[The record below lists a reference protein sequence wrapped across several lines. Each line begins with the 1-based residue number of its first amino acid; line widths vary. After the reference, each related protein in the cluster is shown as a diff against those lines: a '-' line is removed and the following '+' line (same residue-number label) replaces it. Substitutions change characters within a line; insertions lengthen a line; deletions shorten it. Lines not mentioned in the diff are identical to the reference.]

1 MAIMLSSLYDALVEG
16 GTSKENARKAA
27 EEVAS
32 FDTRM
37 HRIESTMRLHTWMLG
52 IIIAGVISL
61 VTKSFS

>member
-16 GTSKENARKAA
+16 GTSKESARKAA

-52 IIIAGVISL
+52 IIIAVVISL
-61 VTKSFS
+61 VTKSFF